1 MNKWW
6 IYHEYIMG
14 YISRHATGYSIIQW
28 NTVVFTNAVQMVK
41 KVLNYGI
48 MEQDITH
55 MPMWI
60 PCPLDPKKFWQIKDC
75 LSEYPPCHEPSLSES
90 PPNMCILQPF

>member
-1 MNKWW
+1 
-6 IYHEYIMG
+6 MG

-55 MPMWI
+55 MPM
-60 PCPLDPKKFWQIKDC
+60 
-75 LSEYPPCHEPSLSES
+75 
-90 PPNMCILQPF
+90 